1 MKSSIN
7 KFVTLTIYIKSV
19 TLSLTHVVVTKLHV
33 KLTLLIIS
41 YSRSIF
47 LVKCKKLSQKVLLT
61 VVGIYL
67 DPQAELSLDRFY
79 YCAIYA
85 HVELVHV
92 SRVVAT

>member
-1 MKSSIN
+1 MKGSIN

-61 VVGIYL
+61 VIGIYL
-67 DPQAELSLDRFY
+67 DLTSG
-79 YCAIYA
+79 I
-85 HVELVHV
+85 V
-92 SRVVAT
+92 T